1 MDLRGAAVGLRDAIQ
16 QKFGVKA
23 KIKTGFPGDLTVKV
37 NGQNVFGYKKEGNL
51 PATDELLRR
60 IAAVNVS

>member
-1 MDLRGAAVGLRDAIQ
+1 
-16 QKFGVKA
+16 
-23 KIKTGFPGDLTVKV
+23 VKV

-60 IAAVNVS
+60 IAAVQG

>member
-23 KIKTGFPGDLTVKV
+23 KIKTGSPGDFTVKV

-60 IAAVNVS
+60 IAAAQG